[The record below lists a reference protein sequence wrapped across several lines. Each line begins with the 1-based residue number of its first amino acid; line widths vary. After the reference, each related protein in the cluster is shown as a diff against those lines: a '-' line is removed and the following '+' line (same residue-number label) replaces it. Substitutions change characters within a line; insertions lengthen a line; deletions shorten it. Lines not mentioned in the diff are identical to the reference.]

1 MTDFTGH
8 NHMDTLLLIDW
19 DDTLLPTSWLVE
31 QNMLGE
37 GPITLEADI
46 ILTEIAAR
54 VLCLLEAGLEQGMV
68 TIVTNSQIGWVETT
82 CARFLPRCL
91 PLINSLTVMSAR
103 STFEMTTA
111 DPILWKIMAFKKL
124 KRVYTNIVSIGDSEC
139 EHQAA
144 ETLKSALVKVKTL
157 RLTPLPTI
165 HQFQRQ
171 LTQVRDILE
180 WIVLYKDDLEVGVI
194 D

>member
-1 MTDFTGH
+1 
-8 NHMDTLLLIDW
+8 MDTLLLIDW

-37 GPITLEADI
+37 GPLTLEADI
-46 ILTEIAAR
+46 ILTESAVR
-54 VLCLLEAGLEQGMV
+54 VLSLLETSLAQGSV
-68 TIVTNSQIGWVETT
+68 IIVTNSQTGWVEST
-82 CARFLPRCL
+82 CARYLPLCL

-103 STFEMTTA
+103 STFESTTT
-111 DPILWKIMAFKKL
+111 DPVLWKSMAFQQL
-124 KRVYTNIVSIGDSEC
+124 KRGYTNIVSIGDSDC

-144 ETLKSALVKVKTL
+144 ETLKSALVTVKTL

-165 HQFQRQ
+165 HRFQRQ

-180 WIVLYKDDLEVGVI
+180 RIVSIKINVELELI